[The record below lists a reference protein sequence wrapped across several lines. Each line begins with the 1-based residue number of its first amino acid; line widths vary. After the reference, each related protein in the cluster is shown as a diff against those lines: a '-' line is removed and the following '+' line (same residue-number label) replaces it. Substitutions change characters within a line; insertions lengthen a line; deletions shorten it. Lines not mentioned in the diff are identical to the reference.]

1 MTHIVGSTRSE
12 RQSLFRAARRLND
25 LGLVSYLKEPQGD
38 RGVYVQLTKLGAAVA
53 YFYGFELREGQRIR
67 WDEDIPVI
75 TQRALTRRG
84 A

>member
-38 RGVYVQLTKLGAAVA
+38 RGVYVQLTKLGAAVTY
-53 YFYGFELREGQRIR
+53 YFGYELSEGRRIR
-67 WDEDIPVI
+67 WENAPDVI
-75 TQRALTRRG
+75 SKRAITRRG
-84 A
+84 